1 MKLEFETYVV
11 AISFITSFFAV
22 FLSNGIIIG
31 VPAIAQDFAMNNV
44 IQNWVPTIFFLV
56 VAVFTVP
63 AGQISGKFGVKKS
76 LLAGILV
83 FLAGSIGAC
92 LSFSTESFL
101 VFRIIQGAGV
111 AFLNV
116 SAMAMV
122 VHAVKPQNRGKALGF
137 TVTGVYLATSLSPVI
152 CGFLV
157 HNLGWRSMFYFVI
170 PFLVLCIILMIL
182 KIPQEWK
189 TYEKD
194 KIDKVG
200 SVLYAIGILA
210 FIYGFTSLITT
221 TGKIL
226 TLTGLIILAIFGWY
240 ELRQKSPV
248 FNMNLFKNKKF
259 TSSNVAAL
267 CSYLAIMVVTTILNY
282 HFQYVRGWDA
292 QMSGMIL
299 IITPIIMAIM
309 APNAGKLSDRIHPQ
323 KLAALGIGIA
333 AIGNPTVYR
342 CSCNGAAGY
351 RNGAL
356 LKSEHERH
364 HELSS
369 SKRCADSIRITGNN
383 ENHRPNNEF
392 RAFDIDICM
401 GNGQPETGSS
411 ICGNDCAGI
420 TNNLYNMYSRMC
432 PCGIRITCR
441 NQVKRQIQHRP
452 LNQKTYLGTAFQ
464 CSDIHFSIFLMSFSS
479 PFGIY

>member
-1 MKLEFETYVV
+1 MEIKFETYVV
-11 AISFITSFFAV
+11 LISFITSFFAV

-76 LLAGILV
+76 LLAGIMV
-83 FLAGSIGAC
+83 FLIGSIGAC

-101 VFRIIQGAGV
+101 VFRIMQGAGV

-122 VHAVKPQNRGKALGF
+122 VHAVSPKSRGKALGF

-170 PFLVLCIILMIL
+170 PFLVLCIILMVL

-189 TYEKD
+189 TYQDD

-200 SVLYAIGILA
+200 SILYGVGILF
-210 FIYGFTSLITT
+210 FIYGFTALITT

-226 TLTGLIILAIFGWY
+226 TVLGIILLVIFGAY
-240 ELRQKSPV
+240 ELRQKAPV

-259 TSSNVAAL
+259 TSSNIAAL

-309 APNAGKLSDRIHPQ
+309 APNAGKLSDKIHPQ
-323 KLAALGIGIA
+323 KLAAVGIGIA
-333 AIGNPTVYR
+333 AV
-342 CSCNGAAGY
+342 
-351 RNGAL
+351 AL
-356 LKSEHERH
+356 AILTF
-364 HELSS
+364 L
-369 SKRCADSIRITGNN
+369 TGDT
-383 ENHRPNNEF
+383 PIYVVVI
-392 RAFDIDICM
+392 AMILQGVGM
-401 GNGQPETGSS
+401 G
-411 ICGNDCAGI
+411 
-420 TNNLYNMYSRMC
+420 L
-432 PCGIRITCR
+432 
-441 NQVKRQIQHRP
+441 
-452 LNQKTYLGTAFQ
+452 
-464 CSDIHFSIFLMSFSS
+464 FSS
-479 PFGIY
+479 PNMNAIMSSVPPKYAPTASASQATMRTIGQTMSLGLLTLVFAWVMGNLELAPQYAGMIVQASQIICLICTVACVLAIFASLVGIRSKDEFNTKRR

>member
-1 MKLEFETYVV
+1 MKIEFETYVIFV
-11 AISFITSFFAV
+11 SFITSFFAV

-44 IQNWVPTIFFLV
+44 VQNWVPTIFFLV

-76 LLAGILV
+76 LLAGITV
-83 FLAGSIGAC
+83 FLLGSIGAC
-92 LSFSTESFL
+92 LAFSTESFL
-101 VFRIIQGAGV
+101 AFRIIQGIGV

-170 PFLVLCIILMIL
+170 PFLILCIILLIL

-189 TYEKD
+189 TYQHD
-194 KIDKVG
+194 TIDKVG
-200 SVLYAIGILA
+200 SIVYAIGILL
-210 FIYGFTSLITT
+210 FIYGFTTLITT
-221 TGKIL
+221 NGKIL
-226 TLTGLIILAIFGWY
+226 TVTGIILLVIFGAY

-248 FNMNLFKNKKF
+248 FNMNLFRNKKF

-309 APNAGKLSDRIHPQ
+309 APNAGKLSDKIHPQ
-323 KLAALGIGIA
+323 KLAAIGMAIAIIALGILTFLNGDTPIYFVIIAMILQGI
-333 AIGNPTVYR
+333 G
-342 CSCNGAAGY
+342 
-351 RNGAL
+351 
-356 LKSEHERH
+356 
-364 HELSS
+364 
-369 SKRCADSIRITGNN
+369 
-383 ENHRPNNEF
+383 
-392 RAFDIDICM
+392 M
-401 GNGQPETGSS
+401 G
-411 ICGNDCAGI
+411 
-420 TNNLYNMYSRMC
+420 L
-432 PCGIRITCR
+432 
-441 NQVKRQIQHRP
+441 
-452 LNQKTYLGTAFQ
+452 
-464 CSDIHFSIFLMSFSS
+464 FSS
-479 PFGIY
+479 PNMNAIMSSVPPKDAPTASASQATMRTIGQTMSLGILTLIFAWVMGNLELTPQYATLIVQSSQIICGICTAACILAIFASLVGIKSSDKFNIDR

>member
-1 MKLEFETYVV
+1 MKIEFETYVIFV
-11 AISFITSFFAV
+11 SFITSFFAV

-31 VPAIAQDFAMNNV
+31 VPAIATDFAMNNV

-76 LLAGILV
+76 LLGGIIV
-83 FLAGSIGAC
+83 FLIASIGAC
-92 LSFSTESFL
+92 LAFSTESFL
-101 VFRIIQGAGV
+101 IFRMLQGAGV

-122 VHAVKPQNRGKALGF
+122 VQAVKPQNRGKALGF

-157 HNLGWRSMFYFVI
+157 HNLGWRAMFYFVI

-189 TYEKD
+189 TYQDD

-200 SVLYAIGILA
+200 SVLYSLGILA
-210 FIYGFTSLITT
+210 FIYGFTTLITT

-226 TLTGLIILAIFGWY
+226 TVAGLILLAIFAAY

-259 TSSNVAAL
+259 TSSNIAAL

-292 QMSGMIL
+292 QMSGLIL

-309 APNAGKLSDRIHPQ
+309 APNSGKLSDRIHPQ

-333 AIGNPTVYR
+333 AVALAILTFLTGDTPLYIVVIAMILQGIG
-342 CSCNGAAGY
+342 
-351 RNGAL
+351 
-356 LKSEHERH
+356 
-364 HELSS
+364 
-369 SKRCADSIRITGNN
+369 
-383 ENHRPNNEF
+383 
-392 RAFDIDICM
+392 M
-401 GNGQPETGSS
+401 G
-411 ICGNDCAGI
+411 
-420 TNNLYNMYSRMC
+420 L
-432 PCGIRITCR
+432 
-441 NQVKRQIQHRP
+441 
-452 LNQKTYLGTAFQ
+452 
-464 CSDIHFSIFLMSFSS
+464 FSS
-479 PFGIY
+479 PNMNAIMSSVPPKDAPTASASQATMRTIGQTMSLGLLTLVFAWIMGSLELAPQYASMIVQASQTICGIWTVACILAVFASLVGIKSSDKFNTE

>member
-1 MKLEFETYVV
+1 MKLEFETYVIF
-11 AISFITSFFAV
+11 ISFITSFFAV

-31 VPAIAQDFAMNNV
+31 VPAIAQEFAMNNV

-92 LSFSTESFL
+92 LAFSTESFL
-101 VFRIIQGAGV
+101 IFRMIQGAGV

-122 VHAVKPQNRGKALGF
+122 VHAVKPRNRGKALGF

-157 HNLGWRSMFYFVI
+157 HNLGWRAMFYIVI
-170 PFLVLCIILMIL
+170 PFLLLCIVLML
-182 KIPQEWK
+182 WKIPKEWR
-189 TYEKD
+189 TYQHD
-194 KIDKVG
+194 SIDKVG
-200 SVLYAIGILA
+200 SILYGVGILF

-221 TGKIL
+221 WGKIL
-226 TLTGLIILAIFGWY
+226 TVLGIILLVIFGAY

-259 TSSNVAAL
+259 TSSNIAAL

-282 HFQYVRGWDA
+282 HFQYVRGWNA
-292 QMSGMIL
+292 QMSGLIL

-309 APNAGKLSDRIHPQ
+309 APNSGRLSDKIHPQ
-323 KLAALGIGIA
+323 KLAAIGIGIA
-333 AIGNPTVYR
+333 AI
-342 CSCNGAAGY
+342 
-351 RNGAL
+351 AL
-356 LKSEHERH
+356 LI
-364 HELSS
+364 LTFLD
-369 SKRCADSIRITGNN
+369 ANTSIYIVVIAMILQG
-383 ENHRPNNEF
+383 
-392 RAFDIDICM
+392 IGM
-401 GNGQPETGSS
+401 G
-411 ICGNDCAGI
+411 
-420 TNNLYNMYSRMC
+420 L
-432 PCGIRITCR
+432 
-441 NQVKRQIQHRP
+441 
-452 LNQKTYLGTAFQ
+452 
-464 CSDIHFSIFLMSFSS
+464 FSS
-479 PFGIY
+479 PNMNAIMSSVPPKDAPTASASQATMRTIGQTMSLGLLTLIFAWIMGNLELSTQYAGMIVQSSQIICAICTIACVLAVFASLVGVKSKDKFNTE

>member
-1 MKLEFETYVV
+1 MKIEFETYVV
-11 AISFITSFFAV
+11 LISFITSFFAV

-31 VPAIAQDFAMNNV
+31 VPAIAQEFAMNNV

-76 LLAGILV
+76 LLAGVIVYLI
-83 FLAGSIGAC
+83 ASIGAC
-92 LSFSTESFL
+92 LSISTETFL
-101 VFRIIQGAGV
+101 IFRILQGAGV

-122 VHAVKPQNRGKALGF
+122 VQAVKPQNRGKALGF

-170 PFLVLCIILMIL
+170 PFLVLCIILMIF

-200 SVLYAIGILA
+200 SMIYGIGILA
-210 FIYGFTSLITT
+210 FIYGFTTLTT
-221 TGKIL
+221 Q
-226 TLTGLIILAIFGWY
+226 TGLIITVLGIVLLIIFGAY

-248 FNMNLFKNKKF
+248 FNINLFRNAKF
-259 TSSNVAAL
+259 TSSNIAAL
-267 CSYLAIMVVTTILNY
+267 CSYIAVMVVTTILNY

-299 IITPIIMAIM
+299 IITPILMAIM
-309 APNAGKLSDRIHPQ
+309 APNAGKLSDKVHPQ
-323 KLAALGIGIA
+323 KLAALGMGIA
-333 AIGNPTVYR
+333 TV
-342 CSCNGAAGY
+342 
-351 RNGAL
+351 AL
-356 LKSEHERH
+356 LI
-364 HELSS
+364 L
-369 SKRCADSIRITGNN
+369 TFLNGNT
-383 ENHRPNNEF
+383 PLYLVVI
-392 RAFDIDICM
+392 AMILQGIGM
-401 GNGQPETGSS
+401 G
-411 ICGNDCAGI
+411 
-420 TNNLYNMYSRMC
+420 L
-432 PCGIRITCR
+432 
-441 NQVKRQIQHRP
+441 
-452 LNQKTYLGTAFQ
+452 
-464 CSDIHFSIFLMSFSS
+464 FSS
-479 PFGIY
+479 PNMNAIMSSVPPKDAPTASASQATMRTIGQTMSLGLLTLVFAWVMGNLELAPQYASMIVQSSQIICGICTVACVLAIFASLVGIKSKDQFNTKRG

>member
-1 MKLEFETYVV
+1 MKFDLETIVIFV
-11 AISFITSFFAV
+11 SFITSFFAV

-76 LLAGILV
+76 LLAGIIVYLI
-83 FLAGSIGAC
+83 GSIGAV

-101 VFRIIQGAGV
+101 IFRIMQGAGV

-122 VHAVKPQNRGKALGF
+122 VHAVAPKNRGKALGF

-170 PFLVLCIILMIL
+170 PFLVLCIILMIT

-189 TYEKD
+189 TYQDD

-200 SVLYAIGILA
+200 SILYGIGILF

-221 TGKIL
+221 PGKIL
-226 TLTGLIILAIFGWY
+226 TVLGIILLVIFGAY

-259 TSSNVAAL
+259 TSSNIAAL
-267 CSYLAIMVVTTILNY
+267 CSYIAVMVVTTILNY

-309 APNAGKLSDRIHPQ
+309 APNAGKLSDKIHPQ
-323 KLAALGIGIA
+323 KLAALGMGIA
-333 AIGNPTVYR
+333 TV
-342 CSCNGAAGY
+342 
-351 RNGAL
+351 AL
-356 LKSEHERH
+356 LI
-364 HELSS
+364 LTFL
-369 SKRCADSIRITGNN
+369 TGKT
-383 ENHRPNNEF
+383 PLYMVII
-392 RAFDIDICM
+392 AMILQGIGM
-401 GNGQPETGSS
+401 G
-411 ICGNDCAGI
+411 
-420 TNNLYNMYSRMC
+420 L
-432 PCGIRITCR
+432 
-441 NQVKRQIQHRP
+441 
-452 LNQKTYLGTAFQ
+452 
-464 CSDIHFSIFLMSFSS
+464 FSS
-479 PFGIY
+479 PNMNAIMSSVPPKDAPTASASQATMRTIGQTMSLGLLTLVFAWIMGSLELAPQYASMIVQASQTICGICTVACLLAIFASLVGVKSKDKFNTGR

>member
-1 MKLEFETYVV
+1 MKIEFETYVIFV
-11 AISFITSFFAV
+11 SFITSFFAV

-31 VPAIAQDFAMNNV
+31 VPAIATDFAMNNV

-76 LLAGILV
+76 LLGGIIV
-83 FLAGSIGAC
+83 FLIASIGAC
-92 LSFSTESFL
+92 LAFSTESFL
-101 VFRIIQGAGV
+101 IFRMLQGAGV

-122 VHAVKPQNRGKALGF
+122 VQAVKPQNRGKALGF

-157 HNLGWRSMFYFVI
+157 HNLGWRAMFYFVI

-189 TYEKD
+189 TYQDD

-200 SVLYAIGILA
+200 SVLYSLGILA
-210 FIYGFTSLITT
+210 FIYGFTTLITT

-226 TLTGLIILAIFGWY
+226 TVAGLILLAIFAAY

-259 TSSNVAAL
+259 TSSNIAAL

-292 QMSGMIL
+292 QMSGLIL

-309 APNAGKLSDRIHPQ
+309 DPNSGKLSDRIHPQ

-333 AIGNPTVYR
+333 AVALAILTFLTGDTPLYIVVIAMILQGIG
-342 CSCNGAAGY
+342 
-351 RNGAL
+351 
-356 LKSEHERH
+356 
-364 HELSS
+364 
-369 SKRCADSIRITGNN
+369 
-383 ENHRPNNEF
+383 
-392 RAFDIDICM
+392 M
-401 GNGQPETGSS
+401 G
-411 ICGNDCAGI
+411 
-420 TNNLYNMYSRMC
+420 L
-432 PCGIRITCR
+432 
-441 NQVKRQIQHRP
+441 
-452 LNQKTYLGTAFQ
+452 
-464 CSDIHFSIFLMSFSS
+464 FSS
-479 PFGIY
+479 PNMNAIMSSVPPKDAPTASASQATMRTIGQTMSLGLLTLVFAWIMGSLELAPQYASMIVQASQTICGICTVACILAVFASLVGIKSSDKFNTE

>member
-1 MKLEFETYVV
+1 MKFDLETIVV
-11 AISFITSFFAV
+11 FVSFITSFFAV

-76 LLAGILV
+76 LLAGIIVYLI
-83 FLAGSIGAC
+83 GSIGAV

-101 VFRIIQGAGV
+101 IFRIMQGAGV

-122 VHAVKPQNRGKALGF
+122 VHAVAPKNRGKALGF

-170 PFLVLCIILMIL
+170 PFLVLCIILMIT

-189 TYEKD
+189 TYQDD

-200 SVLYAIGILA
+200 YILYGIVMLF

-221 TGKIL
+221 PGKIL
-226 TLTGLIILAIFGWY
+226 TVLGIILLVIFGAY

-259 TSSNVAAL
+259 TSSNIAAL
-267 CSYLAIMVVTTILNY
+267 CSYIAVMVVTTILNY

-309 APNAGKLSDRIHPQ
+309 APNAGKLSDKIHPQ
-323 KLAALGIGIA
+323 KLAALGMGIA
-333 AIGNPTVYR
+333 TV
-342 CSCNGAAGY
+342 
-351 RNGAL
+351 AL
-356 LKSEHERH
+356 LI
-364 HELSS
+364 LTFL
-369 SKRCADSIRITGNN
+369 TGKT
-383 ENHRPNNEF
+383 PLYMVII
-392 RAFDIDICM
+392 AMILQGIGM
-401 GNGQPETGSS
+401 G
-411 ICGNDCAGI
+411 
-420 TNNLYNMYSRMC
+420 L
-432 PCGIRITCR
+432 
-441 NQVKRQIQHRP
+441 
-452 LNQKTYLGTAFQ
+452 
-464 CSDIHFSIFLMSFSS
+464 FSS
-479 PFGIY
+479 PNMNAIMSSVPPKDAPTASASQATMRTIGQTMSLGLLTLVFAWIMGSLELAPQYASMIVQASQTICGICTVACLLAIFASLVGVKSKDKFNTGR

>member
-1 MKLEFETYVV
+1 MKIEFETYVIFV
-11 AISFITSFFAV
+11 SFITSFFAV

-44 IQNWVPTIFFLV
+44 VQNWVPTIFFLV

-76 LLAGILV
+76 LLAGITV
-83 FLAGSIGAC
+83 FLLGSIGAC
-92 LSFSTESFL
+92 LAFSTESFL
-101 VFRIIQGAGV
+101 AFRIIQGIGV

-170 PFLVLCIILMIL
+170 PFLVFCIILLIL

-189 TYEKD
+189 TYQHD
-194 KIDKVG
+194 TIDKVG
-200 SVLYAIGILA
+200 SIVYAIGILL
-210 FIYGFTSLITT
+210 FIYGFTTLITT
-221 TGKIL
+221 NGKIL
-226 TLTGLIILAIFGWY
+226 TVTGIILLVIFGAY

-248 FNMNLFKNKKF
+248 FNMNLFRNKKF

-309 APNAGKLSDRIHPQ
+309 APNAGKLSDKIHPQ
-323 KLAALGIGIA
+323 KLAAIGMAIATIALGILTFLNGDTPIYFVIIAMILQGI
-333 AIGNPTVYR
+333 G
-342 CSCNGAAGY
+342 
-351 RNGAL
+351 
-356 LKSEHERH
+356 
-364 HELSS
+364 
-369 SKRCADSIRITGNN
+369 
-383 ENHRPNNEF
+383 
-392 RAFDIDICM
+392 M
-401 GNGQPETGSS
+401 G
-411 ICGNDCAGI
+411 
-420 TNNLYNMYSRMC
+420 L
-432 PCGIRITCR
+432 
-441 NQVKRQIQHRP
+441 
-452 LNQKTYLGTAFQ
+452 
-464 CSDIHFSIFLMSFSS
+464 FSS
-479 PFGIY
+479 PNMNAIMSSVPPKDAPTASASQATMRTIGQTMSLGLLTLIFAWVMGNLELTPQYATLIVQSSQIICGICTAACILAIFASLVGIKSSDKFNIDR